1 MSTSLASPPAPD
13 SSRDSNVSVSS
24 RLPISSPFKPVRS
37 RSVQFP
43 GTTSPMSRSPTS
55 RSPRRE
61 QISQQ
66 GAESSADEI
75 TPIVGRERGASKAYD
90 STVQTE
96 LNIQSASKG
105 SGSNKGKKG
114 SKPSRQNEEQPDAG
128 GWWKDFVDRYGS
140 VELDNKGSVARDHL
154 ALGLCFLL

>member
-13 SSRDSNVSVSS
+13 SLRDSNASVSS
-24 RLPISSPFKPVRS
+24 RLPTSSPFKPVRS

-90 STVQTE
+90 STVQAE
-96 LNIQSASKG
+96 LNKQSASKG

-114 SKPSRQNEEQPDAG
+114 SKPSRQNEEQTDAG